1 MSKIAQ
7 TILVVI
13 TMILTWCVTTKEVK
27 FGDCSTGYEIS
38 CPRSFS
44 RCINKAAWICFGYH
58 YKSGKYK
65 ELTIEE
71 YTDAITPI
79 GGVLVAGRERGLN
92 IICIK

>member
-7 TILVVI
+7 TILDII
-13 TMILTWCVTTKEVK
+13 TMILTGCVTTKKVK
-27 FGDCSTGYEIS
+27 FGDGSTGYEIS
-38 CPRSFS
+38 CPRGFS
-44 RCINKAAWICFGYH
+44 QCRNKAAWICSGYH

-71 YTDAITPI
+71 YTGAIVPI
-79 GGVLVAGRERGLN
+79 GGTLVAGRERRLN